1 MFFINDI
8 VYYKEGK
15 GKRKERCKIIGVEYF
30 DRSFKYT
37 LERKYD
43 EKIIEGVT
51 IYQMSNY

>member
-1 MFFINDI
+1 MFNIGDF

-15 GKRKERCKIIGVEYF
+15 GKRKERCKIVGVEYF
-30 DRSFKYT
+30 DRSFKYI
-37 LERKYD
+37 LERKKE